1 MAAVD
6 PRVGLPRVEGRER
19 QAPEVHAYRDAVQE
33 LHHEL
38 RAQLD
43 RLGVP
48 RELGGERLTFAGRVS
63 VLLEMFE
70 LEARS

>member
-1 MAAVD
+1 MSAVD
-6 PRVGLPRVEGRER
+6 PRVALPRVEGRDR
-19 QAPEVHAYRDAVQE
+19 DAPEVCEYRDAVQA
-33 LHHEL
+33 LHREM

-48 RELGGERLTFAGRVS
+48 REVDGRALTFAGRVA

-70 LEARS
+70 FEARS